1 PVFTGR
7 TFGAFVCGIAGMFFV
22 QFAGNMMAAARV
34 LEQAFDDP
42 GPVDNWGYFVW
53 DPSRAIPFAITEF
66 PYFGALYAD
75 LHPHVIAMPFTILIV
90 ALAWQLVSAWRGIP
104 LIVVGRTITSR
115 GLMAVIVPLVL
126 SSLAVGSLFMIYA
139 WDMPLFAILI
149 AVAIFMLTAGVPG
162 VVRRAGMTAAIVA
175 GTSLLAFLMTI
186 PFNMHYI
193 ALFVEIVTVSEQTPS
208 IAILTT

>member
-42 GPVDNWGYFVW
+42 GPVDNWGFFVW

-90 ALAWQLVSAWRGIP
+90 ALAWQLVSAWRAIP
-104 LIVVGRTITSR
+104 LMVVGRTITSR
-115 GLMAVIVPLVL
+115 GLMAVTVPRMVFT
-126 SSLAVGSLFMIYA
+126 LAVGSLFMINA
-139 WDMPLFAILI
+139 WDMHLFAILT
-149 AVAIFMLTAGVPG
+149 AVAIFMLTAGLAG
-162 VVRRAGMTAAIVA
+162 VVRRVGMTAALLA
-175 GTSLLAFLMTI
+175 GTGLHAFLMATHI
-186 PFNMHYI
+186 SMHYV
-193 ALFVEIVTVSEQTPS
+193 AMFGVFAHERD
-208 IAILTT
+208 

>member
-1 PVFTGR
+1 YHPYWGGEKAMEFAHINSILRSAHFPPIDPWYAGGFINYYYYGTYLVAFLIKLTGIPVEIAFNLAQPTFPALLASASFSMTAAIGRRITGS

-75 LHPHVIAMPFTILIV
+75 LHPHVIAL
-90 ALAWQLVSAWRGIP
+90 P
-104 LIVVGRTITSR
+104 LDR
-115 GLMAVIVPLVL
+115 
-126 SSLAVGSLFMIYA
+126 
-139 WDMPLFAILI
+139 
-149 AVAIFMLTAGVPG
+149 
-162 VVRRAGMTAAIVA
+162 
-175 GTSLLAFLMTI
+175 
-186 PFNMHYI
+186 
-193 ALFVEIVTVSEQTPS
+193 
-208 IAILTT
+208 